1 MKPSFSQEKSL
12 KGREREDERKTRISH
27 WKERDSKGVIEWMV
41 NVSHL
46 RHWPNFDTFD
56 GLIFSNLQ
64 QKTDLERISFSS
76 PYISLSS
83 SLSFLLSRK
92 MVGRKEFSQL
102 TPSLSFF
109 QLPLLFV
116 SLTTSPV
123 LISSSLAFDPSPIC
137 RKWMK
142 GRRTKLSGRD
152 SSLILDL
159 LIPKCDTVFS
169 ADGPEP
175 GMSDTFNCW
184 RRGEVRIKN
193 ERDVIQGRWNEWKG
207 KREGRKQSLFSP
219 EHIFATIGIILHP
232 NPKPWNNWPGIKRN
246 KKLMNESHDVP

>member
-76 PYISLSS
+76 PYISLFLFAVFSS
-83 SLSFLLSRK
+83 VTKNGREERVLS
-92 MVGRKEFSQL
+92 
-102 TPSLSFF
+102 
-109 QLPLLFV
+109 
-116 SLTTSPV
+116 
-123 LISSSLAFDPSPIC
+123 IDSLALILSASPLVCFAHHESCPDLIFTC
-137 RKWMK
+137 LWSIPYMQKVNERKK
-142 GRRTKLSGRD
+142 DETVRRD